1 MMEGDVALALACGV
15 AAFLVLRGRMLQGD
29 IAAAILAG
37 LYLCLG
43 GAYSIYHPEWGVVKT
58 LLHPAYLLSVSFAA
72 TWTCFIAYR
81 VSPLHPLYKFPGPL
95 LNRITEL
102 PVAYKAARLVRH
114 TYLCE
119 LHEKYG
125 PVVRIAPHA
134 ISINSKSAAYTIYK
148 SAQCFNKTD
157 AYDLHLKGEGLF
169 FVKDRDRHAVRR
181 RPWNRA
187 LSANAIKEYA
197 EPLFWTARG
206 FVDRL
211 LKDTDEKGVADLVR
225 VTTHWA
231 FDTSGSPVSEHIVEH
246 AFISSLQTLT
256 TFGGSGTEM
265 MSLLT
270 SDDPAELA
278 EKPRVAL
285 LSFDF
290 FSHFPWLFHIM
301 KHLPSAVF
309 RQVEEFSLAQAE
321 RRLQAEKIHFRDI
334 FSYWIEDAE
343 HPNVDE
349 LATESL
355 AAIIAATETVSS
367 MTALVFYFILSNP
380 PWVTRLTTELSNA
393 FTPSTPLT
401 PSTIDLLDAL
411 PVLTAVINEAFRLGA
426 IFSGLARVVP
436 KGGATIDGHY
446 LPEGTAVSVP
456 IYAQHVSEENFGSD
470 PRVFDPQRWLE
481 GKVDKGALMTFGAG
495 AFGCVGQRLAYKQTR
510 LILACMFL
518 LLDVRPADSF
528 DPKKFWAGVGNLR
541 ATVISE
547 PLEVVGQRRENAGQ
561 CVVFPSAL

>member
-1 MMEGDVALALACGV
+1 MEDDVRVALVCGI

-37 LYLCLG
+37 LYLSLAG
-43 GAYSIYHPEWGVVKT
+43 FYFTYRPEWSVIAT
-58 LLHPAYLLSVSFAA
+58 LLHPAYLLVLSFAT
-72 TWTCFIAYR
+72 TWACFIAYR
-81 VSPLHPLYKFPGPL
+81 LSPLHPLYKFPGPL
-95 LNRITEL
+95 LNHVTEL
-102 PVAYKAARLVRH
+102 PLAYTAARLRRH
-114 TYLCE
+114 VYLCE

-125 PVVRIAPHA
+125 PIVRIAPHA
-134 ISINSKSAAYTIYK
+134 ISINTKAAAYTIYK

-169 FVKDRDRHAVRR
+169 FVKDRDRHAIRR
-181 RPWNRA
+181 RPWNKA

-197 EPLFWTARG
+197 EPLFRTARG

-211 LKDTDEKGVADLVR
+211 AKDTEEKGSVDLVR

-231 FDTSGSPVSEHIVEH
+231 FDTS
-246 AFISSLQTLT
+246 TLT

-265 MSLLT
+265 SLLD
-270 SDDPAELA
+270 SDDPDELA

-321 RRLQAEKIHFRDI
+321 RRLQAEKIQFRDI
-334 FSYWIEDAE
+334 FSYWIEDEE
-343 HPNVDE
+343 HPDVDE

-367 MTALVFYFILSNP
+367 MTALVFYFILSHP
-380 PWVTRLTTELSNA
+380 AWVSRLTDELLST
-393 FTPSTPLT
+393 FTPHSPLT
-401 PSTIDLLDAL
+401 PSSIDTLDTL
-411 PVLTAVINEAFRLGA
+411 PVLTAVIQESFRLGA
-426 IFSGLARVVP
+426 IFSGLPRVVP
-436 KGGATIDGHY
+436 AGGAVVDGHW
-446 LPEGTAVSVP
+446 LPGGTAVSVP
-456 IYAQHVSEENFGSD
+456 IYAQHLSEESWGSEPGRWD
-470 PRVFDPQRWLE
+470 PGRWLE
-481 GKVDKGALMTFGAG
+481 GRVDKGALLTFGAG

-528 DPKKFWAGVGNLR
+528 DAEKFWAGVGNLR
-541 ATVISE
+541 ATVIRE
-547 PLEVVGQRRENAGQ
+547 PLEVVARRRGGAGQR
-561 CVVFPSAL
+561 VVFPSA